1 MKRYEKY
8 KPSGVEWI
16 GDIPVKWNLMK
27 LNYLVNAI
35 ADVNHYMPNDVDF
48 GYPYVMTGDLKEYAS
63 EIDFDNCKQISETD
77 YKELSIKVKSEKE
90 DVIFARY
97 ATIGTVCYV
106 DINKSFVVS
115 YSCVT
120 IKPKQKLLHGK
131 YLFYHLKSQSFY
143 EGISQSINSNTQGNV
158 GIESL
163 SAEKIPVPPLPE
175 QNAIA
180 TYLDAKCAKIDN
192 VVAVQQK
199 RIELL
204 KELKQSIITHA
215 VTRGLDKNA
224 KLKDSGVE
232 WIGEMPEEWEVCKIK
247 HNFKIYAGAT
257 PKTENKSY
265 WDGDIV
271 WITPADFK
279 TEDKYIIQGE
289 RNITIEGYNSC
300 NTQLV
305 PKRSIIFSKRAPI
318 GTVAL
323 NEVDL
328 CTNQGCL
335 SCVPKQVNSLFYY
348 YVFSICTEMFDMLG
362 SGATFKEISA
372 DIFANVKLPTPPLP
386 EQTAIATYLDKKCA
400 IIDRQIA
407 KVEKQIELL
416 KEYKQSVITE
426 CVTGKRKVC

>member
-1 MKRYEKY
+1 MKRYESY
-8 KPSGVEWI
+8 KPSGIEWI
-16 GDIPVKWNLMK
+16 GDVPEGWNIKRLRFVGTSKNGLTYSPSDICEENEGILVLRSSNIQDSKLSFEDNVFVKDVPKSLM
-27 LNYLVNAI
+27 VE
-35 ADVNHYMPNDVDF
+35 
-48 GYPYVMTGDLKEYAS
+48 TGDLIICS
-63 EIDFDNCKQISETD
+63 RNGS
-77 YKELSIKVKSEKE
+77 LSLVGKCALVEDDIK
-90 DVIFARY
+90 
-97 ATIGTVCYV
+97 ATFGA
-106 DINKSFVVS
+106 FM
-115 YSCVT
+115 
-120 IKPKQKLLHGK
+120 LR
-131 YLFYHLKSQSFY
+131 LKSK
-143 EGISQSINSNTQGNV
+143 INSKYTYYAVTCSISYYKGLMSTTTVNQLTVETLNNM
-158 GIESL
+158 S
-163 SAEKIPVPPLPE
+163 IPVPPLEE
-175 QNAIA
+175 QTAIA

-232 WIGEMPEEWEVCKIK
+232 WIGEVPEGWEVCKIK

-372 DIFANVKLPTPPLP
+372 DIFANVKLPTPPLS
-386 EQTAIATYLDKKCA
+386 EQTAIAAYLDKKCA